1 MRADLHIHTTESDG
15 RWHPHEIGREAEARG
30 ISIIAITDHDTTAA
44 IAPAMGS
51 APQGVEVIPG
61 IEISTSVG
69 HAEEVHILGYW
80 IDPDH
85 PSLREYV
92 TAMQKHRIQRAQRIV
107 SRLNQQG
114 IMITFDDVLAHTP
127 RQVVSRSHIAAAM
140 QKAGYVQSKH
150 QAFEEWIGVGRPAYV
165 PRPKMSPEEA
175 IELIRACG
183 GVPVLAHP
191 GLLRDLSLVHRLAH
205 SALVG
210 MEVVHSA
217 HTPEQ
222 IAYFQQLAQELKLL
236 PSGGSDC
243 HGPGGKDAIYLG
255 EYTIPVSWVEALRQH
270 KCA

>member
-1 MRADLHIHTTESDG
+1 
-15 RWHPHEIGREAEARG
+15 
-30 ISIIAITDHDTTAA
+30 
-44 IAPAMGS
+44 
-51 APQGVEVIPG
+51 
-61 IEISTSVG
+61 
-69 HAEEVHILGYW
+69 
-80 IDPDH
+80 
-85 PSLREYV
+85 
-92 TAMQKHRIQRAQRIV
+92 
-107 SRLNQQG
+107 
-114 IMITFDDVLAHTP
+114 
-127 RQVVSRSHIAAAM
+127 
-140 QKAGYVQSKH
+140 
-150 QAFEEWIGVGRPAYV
+150 
-165 PRPKMSPEEA
+165 MSPEEA